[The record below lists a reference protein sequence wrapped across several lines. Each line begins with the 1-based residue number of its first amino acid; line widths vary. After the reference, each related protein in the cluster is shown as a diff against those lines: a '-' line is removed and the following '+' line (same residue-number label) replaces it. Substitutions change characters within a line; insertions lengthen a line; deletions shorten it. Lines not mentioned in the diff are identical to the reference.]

1 MSNKF
6 MIFRTQEGFK
16 IKLRQNAVPNDSIVF
31 IKETGSIW
39 THGHEFGKVTG
50 FEKAKGYFDTEDE
63 LKKYYPS
70 PEVGDWA
77 ILGNATVDGE
87 EKQWVVA
94 RCTRKGVW
102 GLTAQTYDRESFDV
116 NDYIKKDDIYSY
128 GFVTK
133 DYIMNYL
140 NGNYATREYVA
151 NYVAQFINNGG
162 SLTVDS
168 ELSSTSINAVQNRV
182 INAALESISVELA
195 NKLEESDLNG
205 YVKSEDINGLL
216 EADIDGIWSAIR
228 QKANS
233 SDVNSILSRLEVYDQ
248 ITLPNKVDRSELNDY
263 AKKDE
268 IETEVNTYVTQIVKV
283 AEKAKGYYDSY
294 ADLVQ
299 AVPDPE
305 VGDWAVISSNGV
317 WVVCKCS
324 TDGVWTQTSQQYVED
339 APDLNG
345 YAKTTD
351 LDNYTLQSD
360 FNQHVAAF
368 NQHVTAANN
377 LYATKSELTTGLNT
391 NRQYTDDELDDAKT
405 ELQNQ
410 INAIATQLNAVIDTY
425 ISWYG
430 TQEGGHS
437 GPSHLPVNSSNMVTL
452 SEEEYQALVAADE
465 VDPNTYYFTYNAA
478 DYPEHTTWTFGD
490 KFPITF
496 TEQWAFGGTFPIIL
510 Q

>member
-6 MIFRTQEGFK
+6 MIFRTQDGFK
-16 IKLRQNAVPNDSIVF
+16 SKLRENVIPNDSIVF
-31 IKETGSIW
+31 IKETSSIW

-63 LKKYYPS
+63 LKKYYPT

-77 ILGNATVDGE
+77 IIGSAIVDDE

-94 RCTRKGVW
+94 RCTIKGRW
-102 GLTAQTYDRESFDV
+102 GLTAQTYDRETFDV
-116 NDYIKKDDIYSY
+116 NLYVRKDELDSRDY
-128 GFVTK
+128 VTK
-133 DYIMNYL
+133 SYIMNYL
-140 NGNYATREYVA
+140 AGNYATKDYVS
-151 NYVAQFINNGG
+151 NYVQQHINNNG
-162 SLTVDS
+162 TVIVDS
-168 ELSSTSINAVQNRV
+168 ELSTESTNPVQNKV
-182 INAALESISVELA
+182 ITTALA
-195 NKLEESDLNG
+195 NKLEESDIEDR
-205 YVKSEDINGLL
+205 YVKTEDISDLIG
-216 EADIDGIWSAIR
+216 ADIDGIWTAIR
-228 QKANS
+228 ERAYT
-233 SDVNSILSRLEVYDQ
+233 SDVNNILSRLEVYDQ
-248 ITLPNKVDRSELNDY
+248 VTLPNKVDRSELNDY
-263 AKKDE
+263 ARKDE

-299 AVPDPE
+299 AVPSPE

-405 ELQNQ
+405 ELQAQ
-410 INAIATQLNAVIDTY
+410 INAITVQLNRVIDTY

-430 TQEGGHS
+430 TQEGGQGGS
-437 GPSHLPVNSSNMVTL
+437 SHLPANSSNMVTL
-452 SEEEYQALVAADE
+452 SEEEYQALVDADE
-465 VDPNTYYFTYNAA
+465 VDLNTYYFTYNAA
-478 DYPEHTTWTFGD
+478 DYPEHTTWTFGGT
-490 KFPITF
+490 FPITF
-496 TEQWAFGGTFPIIL
+496 TEQWAFGGTFPINL